1 MAPRK
6 RSRHGLGFLCCF
18 GGSDLPEI
26 NLRDN
31 HPLQYMEFSSPIPNP
46 EELNIRFAELVDE
59 LDLTDKNREA
69 VFALPPEKKWQIYC
83 SKKKEQEDPNKLATS
98 WPDYYIDRINSMA
111 AMQSLYAF
119 DEEETEMRNQVVED
133 LKTALR
139 TQPMRF
145 VTRFIEL
152 EGLTCLLNFLR
163 SMDHA
168 TCESRIHT
176 SLIGCIKAL
185 MNNSQGRAHVLA
197 QPEAISTIAQ
207 SLRTENSKTK
217 VAVLEILGAVCLVPG
232 GHKKV
237 LQAMLHYQVYA
248 AERTRFQTLL
258 NELDRSLGRYRD
270 EVNLKTAIMS
280 FINAVLNAGAGED
293 NLEFRLHLRYEFL
306 MLGIQPVIDKLR
318 QHENAILDKHLDFFE
333 MVRNEDDLELARR
346 FDMVHID
353 TKSASQMFDLIHK
366 KLKHTEAYPYLL
378 SVLHHCLQ
386 MPYKRN
392 GGYFQQWQLL
402 DRILQ
407 QIVLQD
413 ERGVDPDLAPLEN
426 FNVKNI
432 VNMLINENEV
442 KQWRDQAEKFRKEHM
457 ELVSR
462 LERKERECETKT
474 LEKEE
479 MMRTL
484 NKMKDKL
491 ARESQELRQARGQ
504 VAELVAQLS
513 EISTGPVSSPP
524 PPGGPLTL
532 SSSMTTNDLPP
543 PPPPLPFAC
552 CPPPPPPP
560 LPPGGPPTPPGAP
573 PCFGLNLPLPQDPFP
588 SSDIPLRKK
597 RVPQPSHPLKSFN
610 WVKLNEER
618 VSGTVWNEI
627 DDMQVFR
634 ILDLEDFEKMFS
646 AYQRHQKE
654 LGSTEDIYLASR
666 KVKELSV
673 IDGRRAQNCII
684 LLSKLKLS
692 NEEIRQAILKMDEQE
707 DLAKDMLEQLLK
719 FIPEK
724 SDIDLL
730 EEHKHEIER
739 MARAD
744 RFLYEMSRIDHYQ
757 QRLQALFF
765 KKKFQERLAEAKP
778 KVEAILLASRE
789 LIRSK
794 RLKQMLEVVL
804 AIGNFMNKGQPI
816 LLASRELIR
825 SKRLKQMLE
834 VVLAIGNFMNKGQ
847 RGGAYGFRVASL
859 NKIADTKS
867 SIDRNISLLHYLIMI
882 LEKHFPDILNMP
894 SELQH
899 LPEAAKV
906 NLAELE
912 KEVGNLKKG
921 LRAVEVE
928 LEYQRRQVREPNDK
942 FVPVMSDFIT
952 VSSFSFSELED
963 QLNEARDKE
972 LEYQRRQ
979 VREPNDKFVP
989 VMSDFI
995 TVSSFSF
1002 SELEDQ
1008 LNEARD
1014 KFAKALMHFGEHES
1028 KMQPDEFFGIF
1039 DTFLQSFSEAR
1050 QDLET
1055 MRRKKEEEERRA
1067 RMEAMLKE
1075 QRERERWQRQRKV
1088 LAGNTLEEGGEFDD
1102 LVSALRSGEVFDKDL
1117 CKLKRSR
1124 KRSGSQALEVTRER
1138 AINRL
1143 NY

>member
-1 MAPRK
+1 MALSK
-6 RSRHGLGFLCCF
+6 RSHHGLGFLCCF
-18 GGSDLPEI
+18 GGNGLPEI
-26 NLRDN
+26 DLRDN
-31 HPLQYMEFSSPIPNP
+31 HPLQYLEFSSPIPNP
-46 EELNIRFAELVDE
+46 EELNVRFAELVDE

-83 SKKKEQEDPNKLATS
+83 SKRKEQEDPNKLATS
-98 WPDYYIDRINSMA
+98 WPDYYIERINSMA
-111 AMQSLYAF
+111 AMQNLFEF
-119 DEEETEMRNQVVED
+119 DEEETDTRNQVVED

-152 EGLTCLLNFLR
+152 EGLACLLNFLR
-163 SMDHA
+163 SMDHT

-353 TKSASQMFDLIHK
+353 TKSASQMFELIQK
-366 KLKHTEAYPYLL
+366 KLKHTEAYPCLL

-402 DRILQ
+402 DRIIQ

-413 ERGVDPDLAPLEN
+413 ERGIDPDLAPLEN

-504 VAELVAQLS
+504 VAELVAQLND
-513 EISTGPVSSPP
+513 ISVGPVSSPP

-532 SSSMTTNDLPP
+532 SSSTTTNDLPP
-543 PPPPLPFAC
+543 PPPALPFAC

-560 LPPGGPPTPPGAP
+560 LPPGGPPIPPGAP
-573 PCFGLNLPLPQDPFP
+573 PCFSLGMPLPQDPFP
-588 SSDIPLRKK
+588 SNDAPLRKK
-597 RVPQPSHPLKSFN
+597 HTPQPSHPLKSFN

-627 DDMQVFR
+627 DDMKVFR

-692 NEEIRQAILKMDEQE
+692 NEEIRQAILRMDEQE

-724 SDIDLL
+724 SDLDLL
-730 EEHKHEIER
+730 EEHKHEIGR

-744 RFLYEMSRIDHYQ
+744 RFLFEMSRIDHYQ

-789 LIRSK
+789 LT
-794 RLKQMLEVVL
+794 L
-804 AIGNFMNKGQPI
+804 
-816 LLASRELIR
+816 

-894 SELQH
+894 AELRH
-899 LPEAAKV
+899 LSEAAKV

-912 KEVGNLKKG
+912 KEVGNLRRG
-921 LRAVEVE
+921 LQAVEVE
-928 LEYQRRQVREPNDK
+928 LEYQKCQ
-942 FVPVMSDFIT
+942 
-952 VSSFSFSELED
+952 
-963 QLNEARDKE
+963 ARD
-972 LEYQRRQ
+972 
-979 VREPNDKFVP
+979 PNDKFVP

-1014 KFAKALMHFGEHES
+1014 KFAKALTHFGEQGS

-1039 DTFLQSFSEAR
+1039 DTFLQAFLEAR
-1050 QDLET
+1050 QDLEA
-1055 MRRKKEEEERRA
+1055 MRRRKEEDERRA
-1067 RMEAMLKE
+1067 RMESMLKE
-1075 QRERERWQRQRKV
+1075 QREKERWQRQRKV
-1088 LAGNTLEEGGEFDD
+1088 LAGGTLEESGEFDD

-1117 CKLKRSR
+1117 SKFKRNR
-1124 KRSGSQALEVTRER
+1124 KRTGTQAPEVARER
-1138 AINRL
+1138 AISRL

>member
-1 MAPRK
+1 MHRKSAQELLEGNPSWLHSHINSLETEDKSQEEAYHDEDLGQLPADPQPAVTMAPRK

-46 EELNIRFAELVDE
+46 EELNVRFAELVDE

-119 DEEETEMRNQVVED
+119 DEEETETRNQVVED

-258 NELDRSLGRYRD
+258 NELDRSLGQYRD

-353 TKSASQMFDLIHK
+353 TKSASQMFELIHK
-366 KLKHTEAYPYLL
+366 KLKYTEAYPCLL

-442 KQWRDQAEKFRKEHM
+442 KQWREQAEKFRKEHT
-457 ELVSR
+457 ELASR

-524 PPGGPLTL
+524 PPGGPLAL
-532 SSSMTTNDLPP
+532 SSLMITNDLPP

-560 LPPGGPPTPPGAP
+560 LLPGGPPSPPGAP
-573 PCFGLNLPLPQDPFP
+573 PCFSMGLPHAPDPFP
-588 SSDIPLRKK
+588 SSDAPLRKK
-597 RVPQPSHPLKSFN
+597 HVPQPSHPLKSFN

-618 VSGTVWNEI
+618 VPGTVWNEI

-646 AYQRHQKE
+646 AYQRHQELITNPQQKE

-778 KVEAILLASRE
+778 KVEAILLASQE
-789 LIRSK
+789 LTRSK
-794 RLKQMLEVVL
+794 RLKKMLEV
-804 AIGNFMNKGQPI
+804 I
-816 LLASRELIR
+816 
-825 SKRLKQMLE
+825 
-834 VVLAIGNFMNKGQ
+834 LAIGNFMNKGQ

-912 KEVGNLKKG
+912 KEVGNLKRG

-928 LEYQRRQVREPNDK
+928 LEYQKRQVREPNDK

-963 QLNEARDKE
+963 QLNEAK
-972 LEYQRRQ
+972 
-979 VREPNDKFVP
+979 
-989 VMSDFI
+989 
-995 TVSSFSF
+995 
-1002 SELEDQ
+1002 
-1008 LNEARD
+1008 D
-1014 KFAKALMHFGEHES
+1014 KFAKALMHFGEQES

-1039 DTFLQSFSEAR
+1039 DTFLQAFSEAR
-1050 QDLET
+1050 QDLEA
-1055 MRRKKEEEERRA
+1055 MRRRKEEEERRA

-1088 LAGNTLEEGGEFDD
+1088 LAGSALEEGGEFDD

-1117 CKLKRSR
+1117 SKLKRSR
-1124 KRSGSQALEVTRER
+1124 KRSGNQALEVTRER